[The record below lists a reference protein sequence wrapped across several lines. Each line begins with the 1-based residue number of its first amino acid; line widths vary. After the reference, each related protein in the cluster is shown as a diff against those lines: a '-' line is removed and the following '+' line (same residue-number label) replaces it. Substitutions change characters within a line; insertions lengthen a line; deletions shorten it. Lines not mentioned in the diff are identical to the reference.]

1 MTHQKTRSLGKRTQ
15 HNGSALRKRESES
28 GIGRERTMTRIANVN
43 RKNWLSKKEEGPKNE
58 E

>member
-28 GIGRERTMTRIANVN
+28 VIGRERTMTRIANVN
-43 RKNWLSKKEEGPKNE
+43 RKSWLS
-58 E
+58 